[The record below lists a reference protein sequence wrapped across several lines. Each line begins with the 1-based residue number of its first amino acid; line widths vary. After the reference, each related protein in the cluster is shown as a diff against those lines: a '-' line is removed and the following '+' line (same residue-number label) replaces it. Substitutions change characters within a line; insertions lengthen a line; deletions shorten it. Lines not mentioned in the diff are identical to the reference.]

1 MNTIELIITLV
12 SAIGGIEAVKW
23 MYTRKASARLADAQ
37 AEGEEWQTLR
47 NVTEFLQTSI
57 KDKEERFAEQTTIVR
72 QQNRDLLDAERK
84 IANLEIELGKVRC
97 DDLNC
102 PFRLPPNAFTPHR
115 GNVSKESYFVS
126 RDEQA

>member
-1 MNTIELIITLV
+1 M
-12 SAIGGIEAVKW
+12 GGIEAVKW
-23 MYTRKASARLADAQ
+23 LYTRKANARLADAQ

-57 KDKEERFAEQTTIVR
+57 KDKEERFSEQTAIVR
-72 QQNRDLLDAERK
+72 QQNRDLLEAEKR
-84 IANLEIELGKVRC
+84 IASLEIELAKVRC

-102 PFRLPPNAFTPHR
+102 PFRLPPNAYTPQR
-115 GNVSKESYFVS
+115 GNVSREAYFAS